1 MWISCEFT
9 FQKITSISKSHLPAQ
24 SPCTANHRSGSVPRR
39 RGNITFFRVVLEEPA
54 QACPIVESYEQGP
67 HCKSVKEFYLE
78 TNHSKNPHIAQRRG
92 FDIYLR
98 KREAFPPVSTRR
110 VSFPYSRGQQKW
122 LPAGNS
128 EPSHQ
133 INVISRTLIDALVCG
148 NVSLQKLIQL
158 PDHPHIDSLL
168 LFWLSSKSTPHDLP
182 RRFLIAG
189 SV

>member
-1 MWISCEFT
+1 
-9 FQKITSISKSHLPAQ
+9 
-24 SPCTANHRSGSVPRR
+24 
-39 RGNITFFRVVLEEPA
+39 VLEEPA

-78 TNHSKNPHIAQRRG
+78 ANHSKNPHIAQRRG

-122 LPAGNS
+122 LPVGNS

-148 NVSLQKLIQL
+148 NVSLQKAY
-158 PDHPHIDSLL
+158 PAARP
-168 LFWLSSKSTPHDLP
+168 SSHRLAPVILTFLQKHASRPPSSLP
-182 RRFLIAG
+182 RRWLSLKRIIDTRCRSSPAVFFH
-189 SV
+189 